1 MDGSAAPAGS
11 RENDKNS
18 QVAPAISQTKEKSD
32 TSNGIAAALARA
44 VTRGVAVYFSR
55 PVRLFRPS
63 KVTGWT
69 MLRGSALRDN
79 SALTPQYVLQLIRSQ
94 GFLVI
99 PRHFIPPLAV
109 NTILGAVLW
118 ESYGYSASHIEKV
131 VPNHP
136 IIIAASSGAIA
147 GGCQSIAAAPA
158 ENVRLILEGHAKDPV
173 HALLTKPEHSAHSGW
188 LNAWKQV
195 FQGNEPVAHAS
206 TREEVRELNKW
217 ISEVKGMAGRGW
229 DGWAWG
235 CSKDMCGFA
244 LFFSLFELSRKVA
257 TEVAYLSV
265 DELERLK
272 ASLPNARPPSDR
284 TRTSTARIAQGVT
297 LVAGGVIAGLGYEM
311 VCRPFDHARRAVY
324 LDDMHRGAE
333 QQGVSGS
340 SSSSTAAGTR
350 RVISPSRARIVTGIL
365 LQKLKTDGPLSFFVN
380 PQLAT
385 HVQDTAT
392 QGSSRGIYALLRTLA
407 RVGPWG
413 AGFLIFEAMG
423 GSLPQV

>member
-1 MDGSAAPAGS
+1 MDGFAAPAGS
-11 RENDKNS
+11 RENDKKS
-18 QVAPAISQTKEKSD
+18 QAAPTASQTKEKQD
-32 TSNGIAAALARA
+32 TSNGIAAAFARA

-69 MLRGSALRDN
+69 TLRGTAQRDN
-79 SALTPQYVLQLIRSQ
+79 SALTPQYMLQLIRSQ

-118 ESYGYSASHIEKV
+118 ESYGYSSSYLEKV
-131 VPNHP
+131 IPNHP
-136 IIIAASSGAIA
+136 IIIAATSGAIA
-147 GGCQSIAAAPA
+147 GGCQSVAAAPA
-158 ENVRLILEGHAKDPV
+158 ENVRIVLEGHAKTDTV
-173 HALLTKPEHSAHSGW
+173 HALLSKPEPVPSAHSGW
-188 LNAWKQV
+188 MNAWKQV
-195 FQGNEPVAHAS
+195 FQGNEPVVHAS

-217 ISEVKGMAGRGW
+217 LNEIKGMAGRGW

-244 LFFSLFELSRKVA
+244 LFFSLFELSRKIA
-257 TEVAYLSV
+257 TDVAYMSV
-265 DELERLK
+265 DELERFK
-272 ASLPNARPPSDR
+272 ASLPNASPASDR
-284 TRTSTARIAQGVT
+284 TRKSTARIAQGVT
-297 LVAGGVIAGLGYEM
+297 LVTGGVIAGLGYEI

-324 LDDMHRGAE
+324 LDDLHRIVGQRVQESSAGGARDAS
-333 QQGVSGS
+333 Q
-340 SSSSTAAGTR
+340 
-350 RVISPSRARIVTGIL
+350 SRARIIAGIL
-365 LQKLKTDGPLSFFVN
+365 LRKLKQDGPLSFFVN
-380 PQLAT
+380 PQHVA
-385 HVQDTAT
+385 HVQDTAA